1 MIQASPQTR
10 STRLENGVRVI
21 TENIPHI
28 GSAGVSVLVDA
39 GPQDEGPDQSG
50 LAHLCEHAL
59 FLGTPLRGSAELA
72 ELIDTAGG
80 QLGAFT
86 APDYT
91 CFYAHVLEDYVS
103 YALDLMGDILVASSF
118 PEAALEREKD
128 VVCQEIRQY
137 NDDPSHLALQSIKS
151 LLWGTDPLA
160 CSVTGTE
167 SEVSQLTRSDVI
179 GFISKNYTPDR
190 IIVAA
195 AGAVEHDSVVEQ
207 AQDAFWTLRG
217 HSPARTKAPVE
228 LLGGVEIVPLK
239 TNQCTFN
246 IALPLPEYSSPLRN
260 ELHVVNCAIG
270 GGMSSRFYRALR
282 EKSGLAY
289 SISSEIL
296 AYQRGGALLIEGATS
311 PENLIASL
319 QVILFE
325 LTSLAVGQNP
335 IGEEELWK
343 SKMQVRGQSRL
354 AADVIPNRV
363 ARLATQNFHF
373 GESIA
378 ADRILA
384 DIDAVTIENT
394 NDIASSVLLPGLKHL
409 SIAVVGPIDPKGS
422 AYDDLQ
428 GLHECYASLVDGKT
442 NNTETT

>member
-28 GSAGVSVLVDA
+28 GSAGVSVLVDV
-39 GPQDEGPDQSG
+39 GPQDEGPGHSG

-128 VVCQEIRQY
+128 IVCQEIRQY
-137 NDDPSHLALQSIKS
+137 NDDPSHLALQSIKR
-151 LLWGTDPLA
+151 LLWGADSLA

-167 SEVSQLTRSDVI
+167 SDVSQLTRSDVI

-195 AGAVEHDSVVEQ
+195 AGAIEHDSVVEQ

-217 HSPARTKAPVE
+217 HSPARIKAPVE
-228 LLGGVEIVPLK
+228 LLGGVDIVPLK

-282 EKSGLAY
+282 EKSGMAY

-296 AYQRGGALLIEGATS
+296 AYRRGGALLIEGVTS

-325 LTSLAVGQNP
+325 LTSFAVGQNP

-363 ARLATQNFHF
+363 ARLVTQNFHF

-378 ADRILA
+378 ADRILK
-384 DIDAVTIENT
+384 DIDAVTMENA
-394 NDIASSVLLPGLKHL
+394 NDIASSVLLPAMKHL
-409 SIAVVGPIDPKGS
+409 SISIVGPIDSKGS
-422 AYDDLQ
+422 VYDELK
-428 GLHECYASLVDGKT
+428 GLHECYASLLSEKT
-442 NNTETT
+442 N

>member
-103 YALDLMGDILVASSF
+103 YALDLMGDIIVASSF

-137 NDDPSHLALQSIKS
+137 NDNPSHLALQSIKG
-151 LLWGTDPLA
+151 LLWGADPLA

-195 AGAVEHDSVVEQ
+195 AGAIEHDSVVEQ

-217 HSPARTKAPVE
+217 HSPERTKDPVE
-228 LLGGVEIVPLK
+228 ILGGVEIVPLK

-260 ELHVVNCAIG
+260 ELHVVNCAFG
-270 GGMSSRFYRALR
+270 GGMSSRYYRALR
-282 EKSGLAY
+282 EKCGMAY

-296 AYQRGGALLIEGATS
+296 AYRRGGVLLIEGVTS

-325 LTSLAVGQNP
+325 LTSFAVGQNP
-335 IGEEELWK
+335 VGEEELWK

-378 ADRILA
+378 ANRILA
-384 DIDAVTIENT
+384 DIDAVTIENA
-394 NDIASSVLLPGLKHL
+394 NDIASSVLLPGLEHL
-409 SIAVVGPIDPKGS
+409 SIAVVGPIDSKGS
-422 AYDDLQ
+422 VYDDLK
-428 GLHECYASLVDGKT
+428 GLHECYASLVNGKT
-442 NNTETT
+442 TPRETT

>member
-195 AGAVEHDSVVEQ
+195 AGAIEHDSVVEQ

-422 AYDDLQ
+422 VYDDLE
-428 GLHECYASLVDGKT
+428 GLHECYASLVEGKM
-442 NNTETT
+442 NITETT

>member
-10 STRLENGVRVI
+10 STQLENGVRVI
-21 TENIPHI
+21 TEHIPHI
-28 GSAGVSVLVDA
+28 GSAGVTVLVDA
-39 GPQDEGPDQSG
+39 GPQDEEANQSG
-50 LAHLCEHAL
+50 LAHFCEHAL
-59 FLGTPLRGSAELA
+59 FLGTPLRTSAELA

-91 CFYAHVLEDYVS
+91 CFYSHVLEDYVS

-118 PEAALEREKD
+118 PEAALEREKN
-128 VVCQEIRQY
+128 VVQQEIRQY
-137 NDDPSHLALQSIKS
+137 NDNPSHLALQSIKR
-151 LLWGTDPLA
+151 LLWGSDPLA
-160 CSVTGTE
+160 CSVLGNVD
-167 SEVSQLTRSDVI
+167 SVGSLTRSDVI

-195 AGAVEHDSVVEQ
+195 AGAIEHDCVVEQ

-217 HSPARTKAPVE
+217 SSPAREEEP
-228 LLGGVEIVPLK
+228 LDLHGGVEVVPLK
-239 TNQCTFN
+239 TSQCTFN
-246 IALPLPEYSSPLRN
+246 IAIPLPEYSSPRRH

-270 GGMSSRFYRALR
+270 GGMSSRYYRALR
-282 EKSGLAY
+282 EKSGMAY

-296 AYQRGGALLIEGATS
+296 AYRRGGAMLIEGVTS

-319 QVILFE
+319 HVILFE

-354 AADVIPNRV
+354 SADLIPNRV
-363 ARLATQNFHF
+363 ARLATQIYNF
-373 GESIA
+373 GETIA
-378 ADRILA
+378 ANRMLEQ
-384 DIDAVTIENT
+384 IDAVTIENV
-394 NDIASSVLLPGLKHL
+394 NDIASSVLLPGLEHL

-422 AYDDLQ
+422 VFKDLE
-428 GLHECYASLVDGKT
+428 GLHDCYASLVKG
-442 NNTETT
+442 ESVSSEIP

>member
-335 IGEEELWK
+335 IGEEGLWK

>member
-10 STRLENGVRVI
+10 FTRLENGVRVI
-21 TENIPHI
+21 TEHIPHT

-39 GPQDEGPDQSG
+39 GPQDESANQSG

-59 FLGTPLRGSAELA
+59 FLGTPLRNSAQLA

-103 YALDLMGDILVASSF
+103 YAFDLLGDILVASSF

-137 NDDPSHLALQSIKS
+137 DDHPSHLALQSIKKLMWGDDS
-151 LLWGTDPLA
+151 LAGSITGRVDD
-160 CSVTGTE
+160 VTR
-167 SEVSQLTRSDVI
+167 LTRSDVI

-195 AGAVEHDSVVEQ
+195 AGATDHDSIVEQ

-217 HSPARTKAPVE
+217 HSIQRPAHEAIAR
-228 LLGGVEIVPLK
+228 GGVEITHLN

-246 IALPLPEYSSPLRN
+246 IAIPLPNYTSPLRHG
-260 ELHVVNCAIG
+260 LHVVNCAIG
-270 GGMSSRFYRALR
+270 GGMSSRFYRAVR
-282 EKSGLAY
+282 EKSGMAY
-289 SISSEIL
+289 AISSEII
-296 AYQRGGALLIEGATS
+296 AYQRGGMLLIEGVTS
-311 PENLIASL
+311 PDNLLATL

-325 LTSLAVGQNP
+325 LTAMSVGQNP

-343 SKMQVRGQSRL
+343 AKMQVRGQSRL

-373 GESIA
+373 GKSIDA
-378 ADRILA
+378 SRILE
-384 DIDAVTIENT
+384 DIDAVTLENVH
-394 NDIASSVLLPGLKHL
+394 DIAGNVFLPGLGHL
-409 SIAVVGPIDPKGS
+409 SIAVVGPIDPDGS
-422 AYDDLQ
+422 AYDDLR
-428 GLHECYASLVDGKT
+428 GLHECYASIV
-442 NNTETT
+442 NTDTEDEPGR

>member
-21 TENIPHI
+21 TEHIPHT
-28 GSAGVSVLVDA
+28 GSAGVTVLVDA
-39 GPQDEGPDQSG
+39 GPQDEGPNQSG

-59 FLGTPLRGSAELA
+59 FLGTPLRNSAELA

-137 NDDPSHLALQSIKS
+137 NDNPSHLALQAIKG

-160 CSVTGTE
+160 CSITGTVND
-167 SEVSQLTRSDVI
+167 VSQLTRSDVI

-217 HSPARTKAPVE
+217 SSPARTEKSPN
-228 LLGGVEIVPLK
+228 LHGGVEIVPLK

-246 IALPLPEYSSPLRN
+246 IAIPLPKYTSPQRH

-270 GGMSSRFYRALR
+270 GGMSSRFYRSLR
-282 EKSGLAY
+282 EKSGMAY

-296 AYQRGGALLIEGATS
+296 AYERGGALLIEGITS
-311 PENLIASL
+311 PENLLASM

-325 LTSLAVGQNP
+325 LTSLTVGQNP
-335 IGEEELWK
+335 ITEEELWK

-378 ADRILA
+378 ASRILE
-384 DIDAVTIENT
+384 DIDAVTMENA
-394 NDIASSVLLPGLKHL
+394 NDIASTVFLPGLEHL
-409 SIAVVGPIDPKGS
+409 SIAAVGPIDPTGS
-422 AYDDLQ
+422 VYDDLK
-428 GLHECYASLVDGKT
+428 GLHECYASLVSGKPNQRDT
-442 NNTETT
+442 S

>member
-1 MIQASPQTR
+1 MIQASPQTC

-21 TENIPHI
+21 TEHIPHT
-28 GSAGVSVLVDA
+28 GSAGVTVLVDA
-39 GPQDEGPDQSG
+39 GPQDEGSDQSG

-59 FLGTPLRGSAELA
+59 FLGTPLRNSSQLA
-72 ELIDTAGG
+72 ELIDSAGG

-86 APDYT
+86 APEYT

-103 YALDLMGDILVASSF
+103 YALDLLGDILVASSF
-118 PEAALEREKD
+118 PEAALEREKE

-137 NDDPSHLALQSIKS
+137 DDHPSHLALQSIKR
-151 LLWGTDPLA
+151 LLWGDDPLA
-160 CSVTGTE
+160 CSITGNTN
-167 SEVSQLTRSDVI
+167 SVSQLNRSDVI

-195 AGAVEHDSVVEQ
+195 AGAIEHESVVEQ

-217 HSPARTKAPVE
+217 SSPARADEP
-228 LLGGVEIVPLK
+228 LSLYGGVEVVPMK

-246 IALPLPEYSSPLRN
+246 IAVPLPEYSSPVRN
-260 ELHVVNCAIG
+260 ELHVVNCAMG
-270 GGMSSRFYRALR
+270 GGMSSRYYRALR
-282 EKSGLAY
+282 EKSGMAY

-296 AYQRGGALLIEGATS
+296 AYRRGGALLIEGATS

-354 AADVIPNRV
+354 SADVIPNRV
-363 ARLATQNFHF
+363 ARLATQNYHF

-378 ADRILA
+378 ANRILE
-384 DIDAVTIENT
+384 DIDAVTIENA
-394 NDIASSVLLPGLKHL
+394 NNIASTVLLPGLEHL
-409 SIAVVGPIDPKGS
+409 SIVVVGPVDQEGS
-422 AYDDLQ
+422 VYNDLES
-428 GLHECYASLVDGKT
+428 LHECYASLVSGST
-442 NNTETT
+442 NHSETP

>member
-1 MIQASPQTR
+1 MIQASPTTR
-10 STRLENGVRVI
+10 FTRLENGVRVV
-21 TENIPHI
+21 TEHIPHT

-39 GPQDEGPDQSG
+39 GPQDEAANQSG

-59 FLGTPLRGSAELA
+59 FLGTPLRNSEELA
-72 ELIDTAGG
+72 QLIDTAGG

-103 YALDLMGDILVASSF
+103 YALDLMGDILVASRF
-118 PEAALEREKD
+118 PEEALEREKD

-137 NDDPSHLALQSIKS
+137 DDHPSHLALQSIKR
-151 LLWGTDPLA
+151 LLWGNDALA
-160 CSVTGTE
+160 CSTTGTVE
-167 SEVSQLTRSDVI
+167 DVKQLTRSDVM

-195 AGAVEHDSVVEQ
+195 AGATDHDSIVEQ

-217 HSPARTKAPVE
+217 ESPRRSATTTTS
-228 LLGGVEIVPLK
+228 LGGVEVIPMN

-246 IALPLPEYSSPLRN
+246 IAIPAPVYSSPLRH
-260 ELHVVNCAIG
+260 EMHVVNCALG
-270 GGMSSRFYRALR
+270 GGMSSRLYRALR

-289 SISSEIL
+289 SISSEVL
-296 AYQRGGALLIEGATS
+296 AYQRGGALLIEGITS
-311 PENLIASL
+311 PENLVASL

-325 LTSLAVGQNP
+325 LTSLAVGQNS

-363 ARLATQNFHF
+363 ARLATQHFHF
-373 GESIA
+373 DEAVA
-378 ADRILA
+378 ATRILE
-384 DIDAVTIENT
+384 DIDAVTIENA
-394 NDIASSVLLPGLKHL
+394 NDIASKVFLPGLEHL
-409 SIAVVGPIDPKGS
+409 SISVVGPIETTGS
-422 AYDDLQ
+422 VYDDLK
-428 GLHECYASLVDGKT
+428 GLRECYATIVG
-442 NNTETT
+442 N

>member
-1 MIQASPQTR
+1 M
-10 STRLENGVRVI
+10 
-21 TENIPHI
+21 
-28 GSAGVSVLVDA
+28 
-39 GPQDEGPDQSG
+39 
-50 LAHLCEHAL
+50 
-59 FLGTPLRGSAELA
+59 
-72 ELIDTAGG
+72 
-80 QLGAFT
+80 
-86 APDYT
+86 
-91 CFYAHVLEDYVS
+91 
-103 YALDLMGDILVASSF
+103 
-118 PEAALEREKD
+118 EREKD

-137 NDDPSHLALQSIKS
+137 NDNPSHLALQSIKS
-151 LLWGTDPLA
+151 LLWGADPLA

-195 AGAVEHDSVVEQ
+195 AGAIEHDSVVEQ

-422 AYDDLQ
+422 VYDDLE
-428 GLHECYASLVDGKT
+428 GLHECYASLVEGKM
-442 NNTETT
+442 NITETT

>member
-1 MIQASPQTR
+1 MIQASPQTH

-21 TENIPHI
+21 TEYIPHI

-39 GPQDEGPDQSG
+39 GPQDEDPSQSG

-59 FLGTPLRGSAELA
+59 FLGTPLRDSQQLA

-91 CFYAHVLEDYVS
+91 CFYAHVLEDYMS
-103 YALDLMGDILVASSF
+103 YALDLLGDILVASSF
-118 PEAALEREKD
+118 PEAALAREKD

-137 NDDPSHLALQSIKS
+137 DDHPSHLALRSIKR
-151 LLWGTDPLA
+151 LLWGNDPLA
-160 CSVTGTE
+160 CSITGTVNG
-167 SEVSQLTRSDVI
+167 VSKLTRSDVI

-195 AGAVEHDSVVEQ
+195 AGAIEHESLVEQ
-207 AQDAFWTLRG
+207 VQDAFWTLRG
-217 HSPARTKAPVE
+217 HSPPRIDLP
-228 LLGGVEIVPLK
+228 LNLIGGVDIVPLE

-246 IALPLPEYSSPLRN
+246 IAVPLPEYTSPIRH

-282 EKSGLAY
+282 EKSGMAY
-289 SISSEIL
+289 SISSEVL
-296 AYQRGGALLIEGATS
+296 AYRRGGALLIEGVTS
-311 PENLIASL
+311 PENLMASL

-325 LTSLAVGQNP
+325 LTSFAVGQNP

-363 ARLATQNFHF
+363 ARLATQNYHF
-373 GESIA
+373 GESIEA
-378 ADRILA
+378 NRILE
-384 DIDAVTIENT
+384 DIDAVTIENA
-394 NDIASSVLLPGLKHL
+394 NDIASTVLLPSLKHL
-409 SIAVVGPIDPKGS
+409 SIVVVGPIDPQGS
-422 AYDDLQ
+422 VYDDLM
-428 GLHECYASLVDGKT
+428 GLHECYASLMNDKT
-442 NNTETT
+442 NSSEDS